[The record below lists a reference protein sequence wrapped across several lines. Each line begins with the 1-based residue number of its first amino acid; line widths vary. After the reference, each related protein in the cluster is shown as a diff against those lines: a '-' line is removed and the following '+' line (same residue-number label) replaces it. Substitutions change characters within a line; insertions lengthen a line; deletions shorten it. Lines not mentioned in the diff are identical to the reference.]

1 MTWTKRAEIKTD
13 RKDILNYIRLQ
24 DEFHDYRIGNLEF
37 SGKKARITVEEYF
50 SNVPVAKSAR
60 KIWDFAFEDVSRF
73 KITADCVVGFFVL
86 EVVEGEEPEELIFE
100 LNNGTISVVSSKI
113 SLGIP
118 S

>member
-50 SNVPVAKSAR
+50 SNVPVAKSAG